1 MGFLDKAMSMA
12 EQATTKAKEGVEDVQ
27 TKRGLG
33 QAYTELGKAAF
44 GLIESGE
51 LSHPGLEEAAA
62 KIRELRAKADD
73 VDDVDAGDGSDA
85 EPASEA
91 SEEQAAS
98 A

>member
-44 GLIESGE
+44 DLIEGGE

-73 VDDVDAGDGSDA
+73 ADGDGGGEGPDAGPA
-85 EPASEA
+85 TEPSKEHTT
-91 SEEQAAS
+91 S

>member
-33 QAYTELGKAAF
+33 QAYTELGKATF
-44 GLIESGE
+44 ELIESGE

-73 VDDVDAGDGSDA
+73 ADGDGAAGGSDA
-85 EPASEA
+85 EPTSEA
-91 SEEQAAS
+91 SEEHATPA
-98 A
+98 